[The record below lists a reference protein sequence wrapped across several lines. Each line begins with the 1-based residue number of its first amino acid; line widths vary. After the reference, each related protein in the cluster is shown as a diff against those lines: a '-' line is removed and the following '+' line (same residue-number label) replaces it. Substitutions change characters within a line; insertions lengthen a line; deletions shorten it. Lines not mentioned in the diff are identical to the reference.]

1 MELKRRDL
9 LVLLCGAPLW
19 PLAAPAQQ
27 SRVNIIGV
35 LSLTRADEQSFA
47 KELLEGLR
55 ELGHI
60 EGQTFRIESR
70 SAEGNAAR
78 LPELA
83 AELTQ
88 LKVDVIAAIFTPC
101 ALAAKQATTSI
112 PIVMVSVG
120 DPVGTGLVASL
131 ARPGGNV
138 TGLSNMGPETAG
150 KSVELFRDMLP
161 SLHRVGVLANPADPF
176 TKPFLEQVQLAGRV
190 SGIDIGPIAMV
201 GSADEVDAAFADMV
215 RARAQAVVVQGIFFS
230 KAIADLAI
238 KHRLPAASVLRSF
251 AQAGGLVS
259 YGAHT
264 PDIFRRSAALV
275 HKILQGAKPADLPV
289 EQPTKFELVINLK
302 TARALGVTIPPM
314 LIARADEVIE

>member
-1 MELKRRDL
+1 
-9 LVLLCGAPLW
+9 
-19 PLAAPAQQ
+19 
-27 SRVNIIGV
+27 
-35 LSLTRADEQSFA
+35 
-47 KELLEGLR
+47 
-55 ELGHI
+55 
-60 EGQTFRIESR
+60 
-70 SAEGNAAR
+70 
-78 LPELA
+78 
-83 AELTQ
+83 
-88 LKVDVIAAIFTPC
+88 
-101 ALAAKQATTSI
+101 
-112 PIVMVSVG
+112 
-120 DPVGTGLVASL
+120 
-131 ARPGGNV
+131 
-138 TGLSNMGPETAG
+138 
-150 KSVELFRDMLP
+150 MLP

-264 PDIFRRSAALV
+264 PDIFRRSATLV

-302 TARALGVTIPPM
+302 TVALGKARERRIRDESVKLLKEVQPVKFRPGQSLAGRPVASVASRRATGGCEAYTARKQAARVQLRH
-314 LIARADEVIE
+314 LI

>member
-1 MELKRRDL
+1 M
-9 LVLLCGAPLW
+9 
-19 PLAAPAQQ
+19 Q
-27 SRVNIIGV
+27 
-35 LSLTRADEQSFA
+35 
-47 KELLEGLR
+47 
-55 ELGHI
+55 
-60 EGQTFRIESR
+60 
-70 SAEGNAAR
+70 
-78 LPELA
+78 
-83 AELTQ
+83 
-88 LKVDVIAAIFTPC
+88 PC

-238 KHRLPAASVLRSF
+238 KHRPPAASVLRSF